1 MTSES
6 QNEAKFW
13 FNLKTGKVEFG
24 LLSPAPNRVG
34 PFKTEAEA
42 LQALELISKRNRD
55 WQLEEERER

>member
-6 QNEAKFW
+6 QNEARFW

-24 LLSPAPNRVG
+24 LHSPAPNRVG

-42 LQALELISKRNRD
+42 RQALELIAKRNLE
-55 WQLEEERER
+55 WQLEEERDS

>member
-6 QNEAKFW
+6 ENKASLW

-42 LQALELISKRNRD
+42 QQALELIARRNLD
-55 WQLEEERER
+55 WQLDEEREG